1 MTLYFLEKSIL
12 TFFNQEVEG
21 VVNGTRDY
29 SLLRGDTGPLV
40 YPAVCKHCPLIG
52 QYWSRDLN
60 AVL

>member
-52 QYWSRDLN
+52 
-60 AVL
+60 